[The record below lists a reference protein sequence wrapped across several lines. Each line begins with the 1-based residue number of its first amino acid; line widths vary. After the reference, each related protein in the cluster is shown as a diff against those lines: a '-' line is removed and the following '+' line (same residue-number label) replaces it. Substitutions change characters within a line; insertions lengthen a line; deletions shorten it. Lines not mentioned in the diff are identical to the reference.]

1 MRALSCASAVTA
13 ILLAGLST
21 VLALTSAPVP
31 PNPQASRSEGTGP
44 QDPRSTGSTNG
55 SDENLSERLN
65 RSDGVIRPPT
75 DSASDMAIRPPD
87 PGTTR
92 VIPPPSTP
100 GGDQSIEPK

>member
-31 PNPQASRSEGTGP
+31 PNPQAPRSEGTGP
-44 QDPRSTGSTNG
+44 KDPRSTGSTNG

-75 DSASDMAIRPPD
+75 DIVSDMAIRPAARSRHHPRD
-87 PGTTR
+87 PTAQHAGR
-92 VIPPPSTP
+92 RS
-100 GGDQSIEPK
+100 EH